1 MRKRVMKRKMPA
13 KGKQERSR
21 KGPAQLDGKKKVRA
35 DARKAGQRIRQH
47 EEDRPDRGGP
57 QGRKDKDYQ
66 RKF

>member
-1 MRKRVMKRKMPA
+1 MKRKMPA

-21 KGPAQLDGKKKVRA
+21 KGPANLGEKHKVRA
-35 DARKAGQRIRQH
+35 DARKAVERIRQH

-57 QGRKDKDYQ
+57 QGRRDKDYQ